1 MEFRIDVPD
10 DASPQAVMRAIA
22 EQDPSQFRRW
32 EVVGDQL
39 YALPSPVDRHGGAQ
53 GIVNAVLW
61 GTYRQSP
68 DHPGEGWVFRTVPD
82 LKDVPDR
89 EGIRRPK
96 IPDLAGW
103 RAARYHVNDTGYCP
117 VAPDWICEILSPATA
132 EKDRGPKA
140 RDYALLGLGWY
151 WLVDLDAAEM
161 EVRRLEE
168 DALVT
173 HASHDLTKPFA
184 ADPFQEARF
193 EPRDWFGL
201 LGGAR

>member
-1 MEFRIDVPD
+1 MGFQIDVPD
-10 DASPQAVMRAIA
+10 NASPYAVMRAIA
-22 EQDPSQFRRW
+22 EQDPSRSRRW

-53 GIVNAVLW
+53 LEIGRILSNV
-61 GTYRQSP
+61 YRQSP
-68 DHPGEGWVFRTVPD
+68 GHPDEGWIFRIVPD
-82 LKDVPDR
+82 LKDVPDS
-89 EGIRRPK
+89 EGVRRPK

-103 RAARYHVNDTGYCP
+103 RASRYRVNDAGYCP

-140 RDYALLGLGWY
+140 LDYALLGLRWY
-151 WLVDLDAAEM
+151 WLVDLDVAEL

-168 DALVT
+168 GALVT
-173 HASHDLTKPFA
+173 HGRYDLTESFA

-193 EPRDWFGL
+193 EPGDWFGL
-201 LGGAR
+201 LA